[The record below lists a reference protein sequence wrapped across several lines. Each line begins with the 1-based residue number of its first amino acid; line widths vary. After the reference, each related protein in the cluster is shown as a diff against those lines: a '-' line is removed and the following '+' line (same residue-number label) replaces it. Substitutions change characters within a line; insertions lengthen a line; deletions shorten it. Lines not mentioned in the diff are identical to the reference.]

1 MSNYKCKLVPLTRLL
16 VSPQGVMQPLCNTC
30 STRDCENPI
39 QPQIVTVLGKNTEW
53 KIYKKHT
60 AASAVVSCAGY
71 SNDT

>member
-1 MSNYKCKLVPLTRLL
+1 MGSYKCKLVPLDKLL
-16 VSPQGVMQPLCNTC
+16 VGPIGVMKPLCNNCETM
-30 STRDCENPI
+30 DCENPI